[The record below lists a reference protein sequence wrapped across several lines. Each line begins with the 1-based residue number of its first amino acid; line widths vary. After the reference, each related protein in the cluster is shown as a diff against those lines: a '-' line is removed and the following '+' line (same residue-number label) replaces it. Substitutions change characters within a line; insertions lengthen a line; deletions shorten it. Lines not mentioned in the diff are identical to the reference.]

1 MKLSHLAIDA
11 CWSLACADHLLR
23 VEEVDAISKALSTWL
38 DIPIEE
44 TVDRLLSSEG
54 KVPAPKLLKDWV
66 ALCKSDQPQALL
78 LTRSLLFVALSDGDF
93 NEKEADLIEA
103 LRVAGDIPLDLFQN
117 EVRTA
122 SIAID
127 LFKGGT
133 NATSS

>member
-23 VEEVDAISKALSTWL
+23 AEEVDAISKALSTWL
-38 DIPIEE
+38 DIPIED
-44 TVDRLLSSEG
+44 TVNRLLGRED
-54 KVPAPKLLKDWV
+54 KLPATRLLKDWA
-66 ALCKSDQPQALL
+66 ALCSSSQPQALL
-78 LTRSLLFVALSDGDF
+78 LTRSLLFVAFSDGDF

-103 LRVAGDIPLDLFQN
+103 LRVAGGIPLDLFQN

-127 LFKGGT
+127 LLKGGT